1 METFP
6 PVFINREELVS
17 KNVKLETEIGQLRKK
32 KSVWRLIN
40 EKRIMHAWF
49 MISAADIFKEFFYPR
64 KISDLLFSK
73 TKTGKQEVIPT
84 LLFPYR

>member
-1 METFP
+1 
-6 PVFINREELVS
+6 
-17 KNVKLETEIGQLRKK
+17 
-32 KSVWRLIN
+32 
-40 EKRIMHAWF
+40 

-73 TKTGKQEVIPT
+73 TKTGKQEVVPT